1 MQREKLERFGK
12 ATKAK
17 GLANIIVQGK
27 MKRKEEEMFVDNL
40 VKNITRSWAEK
51 SLAEVSQVAKTTWNE
66 RRL

>member
-1 MQREKLERFGK
+1 MQREKLERFGE

-17 GLANIIVQGK
+17 GLANMIVQGK

-51 SLAEVSQVAKTTWNE
+51 SLAEVSQAVKTTWNE

>member
-1 MQREKLERFGK
+1 M
-12 ATKAK
+12 
-17 GLANIIVQGK
+17 IVQGK

-51 SLAEVSQVAKTTWNE
+51 SLAEVSQAVKTTWNE